1 MIDRPGYL
9 EQIRFQFE
17 VHPVV
22 AVLGARQCGK
32 TTLAGMY
39 ADRYASSP
47 VTRFDLEDPTHLA
60 RLDSPKLALEGL
72 HGLVVIDEVQ
82 RAPGLFEVL
91 RVLVD
96 RRDNPARFL
105 ILGSASRDLLRQSS
119 ETLAGR
125 IGYIELAPFSVHEAG
140 ADQTDRLWLTG
151 GYPPSFLAATDRASA
166 AWRGSYISTFL
177 ERDIP
182 ALGFSIPPK
191 ALRRFWMMLAHY
203 HGQTVNYSEL
213 GRSFGASDHTIRNYL
228 DILES
233 TFMIRQLPPW
243 HENISKRQVKSPKMY
258 IRDSGIF
265 HSLLG
270 IQDRQALMF
279 HPKLGPSWE
288 GFALESII
296 RLAQAGPGDCYF
308 WSTHAGAELDLLVFD
323 SSNKRIG
330 YEIKHTDSPR
340 MTKSLRVAL
349 TDLKLDAAYV
359 VYPGAEKFPL
369 DEKVQAV
376 GLLDAGVRGQNGLG
390 REGEGL

>member
-1 MIDRPGYL
+1 VIHRPAYL
-9 EQIRFQFE
+9 EQIRFQFD

-22 AVLGARQCGK
+22 AVLGPRQCGK

-39 ADRYASSP
+39 ADGYVPQP

-60 RLDSPKLALEGL
+60 RLDAPKLALEGL
-72 HGLVVIDEVQ
+72 HGLIIMDEVQ

-96 RRDNPARFL
+96 RPDNPARFL
-105 ILGSASRDLLRQSS
+105 ILGSASRELLRQSS

-125 IGYIELAPFSVHEAG
+125 IGYIELTPFSVDEVG
-140 ADQTDRLWLTG
+140 AEQTERLWMAG
-151 GYPPSFLAATDRASA
+151 GYPPSFLARSDRAST
-166 AWRGSYISTFL
+166 AWRKSFIATFL

-182 ALGFSIPPK
+182 ALGFSIPAR

-203 HGQTVNYSEL
+203 HGQTINYSEL
-213 GRSFGASDHTIRNYL
+213 GRSFGASDNTIRNYL

-233 TFMIRQLPPW
+233 TFMVRQLPPW

-265 HSLLG
+265 HSLIG
-270 IQDRQALMF
+270 VEDKEALMF

-288 GFALESII
+288 GFAIESII
-296 RLAQAGPGDCYF
+296 RHHRAGPGDCYF

-323 SSNKRIG
+323 AGKRIG

-340 MTKSLRVAL
+340 LTRSLRIAQQ
-349 TDLKLDAAYV
+349 DLKIDELYV
-359 VYPGAEKFPL
+359 VYPGAERFPL
-369 DEKVQAV
+369 DDRVGAIGLEMLVQE
-376 GLLDAGVRGQNGLG
+376 G
-390 REGEGL
+390 REG

>member
-9 EQIRFQFE
+9 EQIHFQFE

-22 AVLGARQCGK
+22 AVLGPRQCGK

-39 ADRYASSP
+39 GDNYVSSP

-72 HGLVVIDEVQ
+72 QGLVVIDEVQ
-82 RAPGLFEVL
+82 KAPGLFEVL

-125 IGYIELAPFSVHEAG
+125 IGYIELTPFSVHEVR
-140 ADQTDRLWLTG
+140 ADQQDMLWLAG
-151 GYPPSFLAATDRASA
+151 GFPPSFLAPSDRVSA
-166 AWRGSYISTFL
+166 AWRKSYMATFL

-182 ALGFSIPPK
+182 ALGFSIPPR
-191 ALRRFWMMLAHY
+191 ALGRFWMMLAHY

-213 GRSFGASDHTIRNYL
+213 GRSFGASDNTIRNYL

-243 HENISKRQVKSPKMY
+243 YENISKRQVKSPRMY

-270 IQDRQALMF
+270 IQDREALMF

-288 GFALESII
+288 GFAIESII
-296 RLAQAGPGDCYF
+296 RFYQAGPGDCYF
-308 WSTHAGAELDLLVFD
+308 WSTHSGAELDLLVFE
-323 SSNKRIG
+323 SGRRVG
-330 YEIKHTDSPR
+330 FEIKHTDSPR
-340 MTKSLRVAL
+340 MTRSLRIAQA
-349 TDLKLDAAYV
+349 DLNLDALYV
-359 VYPGAEKFPL
+359 VYPGTEQFPL
-369 DEKVQAV
+369 DEKTQAV
-376 GLLDAGVRGQNGLG
+376 GLQVLVYEQDKVPGS
-390 REGEGL
+390 

>member
-91 RVLVD
+91 RILVD

-125 IGYIELAPFSVHEAG
+125 IGYIELTPFSVHEVR
-140 ADQTDRLWLTG
+140 ADQQDMLWLAG
-151 GYPPSFLAATDRASA
+151 GFPPSFLAPSDRVSA
-166 AWRGSYISTFL
+166 AWRKSYMATFL

-182 ALGFSIPPK
+182 ALGFSIPPR
-191 ALRRFWMMLAHY
+191 ALGRFWMMLAHY
-203 HGQTVNYSEL
+203 HGQTINYSEL
-213 GRSFGASDHTIRNYL
+213 GRSFGASDNTIRNYL

-243 HENISKRQVKSPKMY
+243 YENISKRQVKSPRMY

-270 IQDRQALMF
+270 IQDREALMF

-288 GFALESII
+288 GFAIESII
-296 RLAQAGPGDCYF
+296 RFYQAGPGDCYF
-308 WSTHAGAELDLLVFD
+308 WSTHSGAELDLLVFE
-323 SSNKRIG
+323 SGRRVG
-330 YEIKHTDSPR
+330 FEIKHTDSPR
-340 MTKSLRVAL
+340 MTRSLRIAQA
-349 TDLKLDAAYV
+349 DLNLDALYV
-359 VYPGAEKFPL
+359 VYPGTEQFPL
-369 DEKVQAV
+369 DEKTQAV
-376 GLLDAGVRGQNGLG
+376 GLQVLVYEQDKVPGS
-390 REGEGL
+390 